1 MLYLAEVKKQSKGF
15 IGGSETK
22 IKLLAFQRNDQS
34 WTAVPGEEMI
44 VAEEASSFGDGT
56 LVMVNLGGNRQLQG
70 KPELA
75 GGRLVTILQN
85 FSRVLDKSKDKEEEI
100 EQWKQSLTYQSQ
112 ELNRREMELEARLE
126 QIEEKS
132 REVEVLAQQSQ
143 KIEREKA
150 EAARLKKELE
160 GAWEHLRGEQRRLE
174 ERKEELSRSNVLDEE
189 QALKL
194 RELIARISSA
204 LMPADTIKEQL
215 QWSWDTVNAQQ
226 VNLDKHWQQLEQQ
239 KKDVDR
245 QQAEINAQKE
255 KLQSRKEQFKL
266 EVDSLEQVKSEL
278 QLQRSILKN
287 KQELLQTIAWNFQ
300 NQEKL
305 YELTSRLAIDSGS
318 LLLDSKVDVQALE
331 SMPLGELEGIVANLQ
346 GELEKF
352 GRFTKEQEDE
362 LTLQHQ
368 EVEELRQ
375 KIERAGEF
383 DRFDLET
390 ELEEAQDQYQ
400 ILDRSLS
407 GSRRNL
413 LERQGILKQHIKILR
428 ARQGIVDSETMSDRV
443 NLGPLLHQIE
453 ESKQQQEEDKEKLE
467 NQLEQFQNNIR
478 HLEETIKQKA
488 AEQETKKR
496 EIEEEEE
503 KYQQAKT
510 NLIQIQSQVNIYQE
524 TLQPLQD
531 NLNQIR
537 EKFGA
542 LEQLLNR
549 VAEGGER
556 QAQAFVEM
564 EKMMSALTG
573 IPQIEVV

>member
-22 IKLLAFQRNDQS
+22 LKLLAFQRNDQS
-34 WTAVPGEEMI
+34 WTAVPGEETI
-44 VAEEASSFGDGT
+44 VAEEANNFGDGT
-56 LVMVNLGGNRQLQG
+56 LVMVNLGGNRQIQG

-75 GGRLVTILQN
+75 GGRLVAILQS
-85 FSRVLDKSKDKEEEI
+85 FSRVLDKSKDREEEI

-132 REVEVLAQQSQ
+132 REIETLAQQS
-143 KIEREKA
+143 EEVARAKA
-150 EAARLKKELE
+150 EVARLKKELE

-174 ERKEELSRSNVLDEE
+174 ERKQELSRSNVLDEE

-194 RELIARISSA
+194 REAISRISSA
-204 LMPADTIKEQL
+204 VMPADTIKEQL
-215 QWSWDTVNAQQ
+215 QWTWEALNDRQA
-226 VNLDKHWQQLEQQ
+226 NLDKHWQQLEQQ
-239 KKDVDR
+239 QREIVR
-245 QQAEINAQKE
+245 QQEEVERQGE
-255 KLQSRKEQFKL
+255 KLQSRKEQFKV
-266 EVDSLEQVKSEL
+266 EVESLEQVKTEL
-278 QLQRSILKN
+278 QVQRNIFKN
-287 KQELLQTIAWNFQ
+287 KQELFQTLDWNLQ
-300 NQEKL
+300 NQDKL
-305 YELTSRLAIDSGS
+305 YELTSGLAIDSGS
-318 LLLDSKVDVQALE
+318 LLLDTKVDIQALE
-331 SMPLGELEGIVANLQ
+331 KMPLGELEGIVAHLQ

-352 GRFTKEQEDE
+352 ARFAKEQEDE
-362 LTLQHQ
+362 LTAQHQ
-368 EVEELRQ
+368 EVEELKH

-413 LERQGILKQHIKILR
+413 LERQGILKQHIQVLR
-428 ARQGIVDSETMSDRV
+428 ARQGIVDAQTFSNQI

-453 ESKQQQEEDKEKLE
+453 EQKQQQQEEKEKLE
-467 NQLEQFQNNIR
+467 TQLEQFQHNIR
-478 HLEETIKQKA
+478 HLEETIKHKS
-488 AEQETKKR
+488 AEREAKQR
-496 EIEEEEE
+496 EIEEEDKKWQE
-503 KYQQAKT
+503 AKINVIQLQSRL
-510 NLIQIQSQVNIYQE
+510 NLYQE

-537 EKFGA
+537 EKFAA
-542 LEQLLNR
+542 LDQLLNR
-549 VAEGGER
+549 IAEGGDR
-556 QAQAFVEM
+556 QAQAFLEM